1 MEKYFRIEDIPK
13 IDKCILTMGTFDG
26 LHRGHQEILKHMVSL
41 GQARGIRSA
50 VVTFDPHPRQVITN
64 NKLLLLQS
72 LEQKLQ
78 IFEKLHIDIVI
89 IIPFT
94 KDISK
99 LSARIFLDSVI
110 MSKLN
115 PEHIVIGYDHHFG
128 KDRDGSPEFMKQY
141 CDENH
146 ITLDIID
153 PVSDEGNKISST
165 GIRDLIQNGYVRR
178 ASFELGR
185 VYGFDTIVV
194 HGKGR
199 GQLLD
204 YPTANI
210 IPIDENQLL
219 PKPGVYFTRGRVNG
233 HQLYGMCNF
242 GVRPTFSEDELIME
256 VHFFDPEITDL
267 YEHKVYIEF
276 LERIRD
282 EKKFKSKDDLI
293 KQLINA
299 EILCK
304 SLQNKYMQIQ

>member
-13 IDKCILTMGTFDG
+13 IEKCILTMGTFDG
-26 LHRGHQEILKHMVSL
+26 LHRGHQEILKHLVSL
-41 GQARGIRSA
+41 GQGKGIRSV
-50 VVTFDPHPRQVITN
+50 VVTFDPHPRQVVTN
-64 NKLLLLQS
+64 DILLLLQS
-72 LEQKLQ
+72 LEQKLG
-78 IFEKLHIDIVI
+78 ILEKLQIDIVI
-89 IIPFT
+89 IIPFS
-94 KDISK
+94 KDFSEF
-99 LSARIFLDSVI
+99 SAAIFLDSI
-110 MSKLN
+110 IILKLN

-128 KDRDGSPEFMKQY
+128 KNRDGSPQFMKQY
-141 CDENH
+141 CEENH

-185 VYGFDTIVV
+185 VFGFDTIVV

-210 IPIDENQLL
+210 VPIEENQLL

-267 YEHKVYIEF
+267 YEQRFISNF
-276 LERIRD
+276 
-282 EKKFKSKDDLI
+282 
-293 KQLINA
+293 
-299 EILCK
+299 
-304 SLQNKYMQIQ
+304 